1 MWCCGVASALHS
13 PSAMADANQDSFTDV
28 EEEFFRAGATLGES
42 QAPDSFADL
51 EEPARPRSLWQRLFG
66 RRAHD

>member
-1 MWCCGVASALHS
+1 
-13 PSAMADANQDSFTDV
+13 MADANQDSFTDV

-42 QAPDSFADL
+42 QAPERFEDL